1 MLMNAAG
8 HGAGFDPEEHIEISY
23 IRAKSAIACRVTD
36 PGSGFK
42 LNKGTKSWLDNPL
55 DSQPERDFLSDAG
68 DGIRNRSYGI
78 LLAKQLVDEL
88 IYNEQGNEVILIKYL
103 EEMSFPPLSQRP
115 H

>member
-1 MLMNAAG
+1 MLLNAAG
-8 HGAGFDPEEHIEISY
+8 HGAGFNPEEYLEISY
-23 IRAKSAIACRVTD
+23 IRAKGAIACRVTD

-42 LNKGTKSWLDNPL
+42 LTEGSKSWLANPL
-55 DSQPERDFLSDAG
+55 DRLPERDFLSDAG
-68 DGIRNRSYGI
+68 SGSSNRSFGI

-103 EEMSFPPLSQRP
+103 EDKSFPPLSPQS